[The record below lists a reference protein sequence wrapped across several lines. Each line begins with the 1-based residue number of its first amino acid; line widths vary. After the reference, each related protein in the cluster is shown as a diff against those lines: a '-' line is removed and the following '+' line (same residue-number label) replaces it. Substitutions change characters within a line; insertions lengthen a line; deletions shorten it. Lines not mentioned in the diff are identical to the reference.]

1 MPAMAHF
8 ATFRVLVPAMST
20 ATATGAAVYDPA
32 PVHVGP
38 ASTPCRDGARIIGQA
53 LVTCGAGSDV
63 PARGCSYITPRFM
76 IPGYGVVSDH

>member
-1 MPAMAHF
+1 MAHF

-38 ASTPCRDGARIIGQA
+38 AGALCGDGARLIGQA
-53 LVTCGAGSDV
+53 MVTCGPGADS
-63 PARGCSYITPRFM
+63 PARGCSYVTPRFK
-76 IPGYGVVSDH
+76 IPGYGVVSYH